1 MGTFFG
7 GAFRLS
13 PHLIRIL
20 CNLDSPFSPLPL
32 PVQLAATA
40 LCTVSPPNRQP
51 QRQERRNTA
60 ELPFSGASGETTFGS
75 SWSLSTTALH
85 RVALRTKQ
93 WNGGTLCHS
102 KPRPSTQASQKRP
115 CPGARAFPAITEGD
129 GFFCVVRTDE
139 QVSSAEAASAD
150 GWVLST
156 P

>member
-51 QRQERRNTA
+51 QRQE
-60 ELPFSGASGETTFGS
+60 
-75 SWSLSTTALH
+75 
-85 RVALRTKQ
+85 
-93 WNGGTLCHS
+93 GGTQLNCRSVAHPE
-102 KPRPSTQASQKRP
+102 KPRLVAVGHLAPQLYI
-115 CPGARAFPAITEGD
+115 G
-129 GFFCVVRTDE
+129 
-139 QVSSAEAASAD
+139 
-150 GWVLST
+150 
-156 P
+156 